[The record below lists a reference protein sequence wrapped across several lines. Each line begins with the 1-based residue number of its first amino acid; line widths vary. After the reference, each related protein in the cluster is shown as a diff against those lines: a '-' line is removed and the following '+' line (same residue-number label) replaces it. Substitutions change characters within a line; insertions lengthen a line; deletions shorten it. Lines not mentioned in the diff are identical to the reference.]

1 MLLMM
6 LTWRAGILA
15 AATLAMS
22 LTFSSCRTTS
32 SAAPSATPGSAAPA
46 SAIIE
51 QWRQAYEVRSVD
63 ALSKLYDPS
72 EKLVYVHQ
80 GKRYNGWPAAAAVIT
95 ERLAGATEL
104 HMDLRDVSV
113 RSIAGATFIDCNMT
127 REISVSSTTIK
138 ESGVVSMVIID
149 GKIAV
154 EHFSFRGQ

>member
-1 MLLMM
+1 MTPMM
-6 LTWRAGILA
+6 LTRRASILTA
-15 AATLAMS
+15 SALAMS
-22 LTFSSCRTTS
+22 LTFSGCRTASSAASSAMPS
-32 SAAPSATPGSAAPA
+32 SAAPS

-63 ALSKLYDPS
+63 ALAKLYDPS

-80 GKRYNGWPAAAAVIT
+80 GKRYNGWLAAAAVIT

-104 HMDLRDVSV
+104 HMDLRDISV
-113 RSIAGATFIDCNMT
+113 RSIAGATLIDCNMT
-127 REISVSSTTIK
+127 REISVSSTTVK